1 MESTPMLVAVAV
13 RKRLLDSNVV
23 ANPKK
28 SSLGVND
35 SISFASLFLR
45 AQHAGELQ
53 EGESG
58 GNVEAVGADER
69 ANVNLHLTDGK
80 GAEHIQHGGGAAASA
95 CAAQPIEDGERCE
108 ERDGRA

>member
-1 MESTPMLVAVAV
+1 MLDAVAV

-35 SISFASLFLR
+35 SSIVRQLVLAR

-69 ANVNLHLTDGK
+69 ANVNFHLADGK

-95 CAAQPIEDGERCE
+95 CAAQQ
-108 ERDGRA
+108 